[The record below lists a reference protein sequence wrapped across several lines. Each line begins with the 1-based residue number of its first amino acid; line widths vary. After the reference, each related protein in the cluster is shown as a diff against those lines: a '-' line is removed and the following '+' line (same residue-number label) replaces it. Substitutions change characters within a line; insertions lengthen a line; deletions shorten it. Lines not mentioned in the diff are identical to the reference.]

1 MAGSTEILAGQRKDL
16 TATLKALRELST
28 TTSAF
33 VKENRGRLVDDL
45 DEATAVL
52 DTMVGRKDQLA
63 ETFDLLPL
71 VAENITR
78 AYDPE
83 TRRTRIRVDV
93 RNTGPFSAVG
103 RAELC
108 RLLRVIPD
116 CDSLTRS
123 RRHGRARPAVPLVHH
138 VLPGGPVMS
147 TSMIGW
153 FARLGA
159 AVASAAALS
168 ACGADLSDV
177 PLPSQV
183 SGPTYEIEAVFDS
196 ALNLPRQ
203 APVKLDGRT
212 VGDVVSVE
220 AVDYTARVRLRISD
234 ETRLPAG
241 TRAQTRLSAPVGEAF
256 VALLPP
262 EDAAGGAHPEHGDV
276 LDREVTDTAPDTT
289 DLLTG
294 LSAAVTGGSY
304 ADLKVVIEELVTAF
318 DGRGGDVRHLVRRL
332 DSVVTSVN
340 THRDDIDAALDG
352 LDRLSAQLADDTDS
366 IAASAEA
373 LAPAIRVWPS
383 RRTRRSTC

>member
-1 MAGSTEILAGQRKDL
+1 
-16 TATLKALRELST
+16 
-28 TTSAF
+28 
-33 VKENRGRLVDDL
+33 
-45 DEATAVL
+45 
-52 DTMVGRKDQLA
+52 
-63 ETFDLLPL
+63 
-71 VAENITR
+71 
-78 AYDPE
+78 
-83 TRRTRIRVDV
+83 
-93 RNTGPFSAVG
+93 
-103 RAELC
+103 
-108 RLLRVIPD
+108 
-116 CDSLTRS
+116 
-123 RRHGRARPAVPLVHH
+123 
-138 VLPGGPVMS
+138 MS

-168 ACGADLSDV
+168 ACGSDLSDV

-234 ETRLPAG
+234 ETRLPTG

-262 EDAAGGAHPEHGDV
+262 EGAAGGATLEHGDV

-352 LDRLSAQLADDTDS
+352 LDRLSAQVADDTDS
-366 IAASAEA
+366 IAASADA
-373 LAPAIRVWPS
+373 LAPAIQRLAEQEDEAIDLLTSLTELGDAGHDVI
-383 RRTRRSTC
+383 RRTKGTIASQLHDLQTVLEAIEAEQEKIGPILTGVEGFADGLDRATPGDYATFDLTILLNPKLGGDLPFLNLTDQGEPLTPPPFSPGKPPALPDLVKGLLAGLSPGRGAGS

>member
-1 MAGSTEILAGQRKDL
+1 MSRAA
-16 TATLKALRELST
+16 
-28 TTSAF
+28 
-33 VKENRGRLVDDL
+33 
-45 DEATAVL
+45 
-52 DTMVGRKDQLA
+52 
-63 ETFDLLPL
+63 PL
-71 VAENITR
+71 VAVV
-78 AYDPE
+78 A
-83 TRRTRIRVDV
+83 
-93 RNTGPFSAVG
+93 
-103 RAELC
+103 
-108 RLLRVIPD
+108 
-116 CDSLTRS
+116 
-123 RRHGRARPAVPLVHH
+123 PL
-138 VLPGGPVMS
+138 
-147 TSMIGW
+147 IGT
-153 FARLGA
+153 
-159 AVASAAALS
+159 VAALS

-183 SGPTYEIEAVFDS
+183 SGPTYEVEAVFDS

-203 APVKLDGRT
+203 APVKLDGRS

-234 ETRLPAG
+234 ETRLPVG

-262 EDAAGGAHPEHGDV
+262 EDAAGARALKDGDV

-304 ADLKVVIEELVTAF
+304 ADLKVIVEELVTAF

-340 THRDDIDAALDG
+340 AHRDDIDAALDG

-366 IAASAEA
+366 IAASAKA
-373 LAPAIRVWPS
+373 LAPAVRSLAEQEDEAIDMLTSLNELGDASHDVIV
-383 RRTRRSTC
+383 RTRGSIASQLRDLQTVLEAIEAEQEKIGPILTGVEGFGDGLDRATPGDHATFDLTILLNPKLGGDLPLLNLTDKSEPPLTPPPFSPEQPPKLPDLLERLLGGLPSAKGAGS